1 MPEPAAQDET
11 LDVLCSDSLRL
22 VQKRRG
28 YRFSLDAILL
38 ANFVTLKAREAVLDI
53 GTGCGVILFY
63 LCARGH
69 RNPMVGIEIQ
79 EALHLTAEKNRRLN
93 GCGNVTLIRADV
105 RESIDLLRS
114 YRFRVIISNPPF
126 RALGAGRT
134 SPATSRFL
142 ARCEATLDLAN
153 LLHIASSLLDA
164 KGRLYTIYPSQ
175 RLARVVA
182 AAAAR
187 GLELKRLRLVHPRQ
201 DEPSNLF
208 MAEFV
213 KDAGPGTTVDRPL
226 CIYADGR
233 YADEVTTYYHPSGG
247 FHGKSPQTH

>member
-22 VQKRRG
+22 VQKRKG
-28 YRFSLDAILL
+28 YRFSLDSILL
-38 ANFVTLKAREAVLDI
+38 ASFVTLKSREAVLDI

-63 LCARGH
+63 LCARGFQ
-69 RNPMVGIEIQ
+69 NPMVGIEIQ
-79 EALHLTAEKNRRLN
+79 EGLHRTAEKNRLLN
-93 GCGNVTLIRADV
+93 NYDNVTFIRADV
-105 RESIDLLRS
+105 RKSIDLLRS

-134 SPATSRFL
+134 SPGASRFL
-142 ARCEATLDLAN
+142 ARCEATLDLAT
-153 LLHIASSLLDA
+153 LLHIVSSLLET
-164 KGRLYTIYPSQ
+164 KGRLYVIYPSQ
-175 RLARVVA
+175 RLAPVVA

-201 DEPSNLF
+201 NEPSNLF
-208 MAEFV
+208 LAEFI
-213 KDAGPGTTVDRPL
+213 KGAGPGTTVDPPL

-233 YADEVTTYYHPSGG
+233 YSDEITTYYHPSGG